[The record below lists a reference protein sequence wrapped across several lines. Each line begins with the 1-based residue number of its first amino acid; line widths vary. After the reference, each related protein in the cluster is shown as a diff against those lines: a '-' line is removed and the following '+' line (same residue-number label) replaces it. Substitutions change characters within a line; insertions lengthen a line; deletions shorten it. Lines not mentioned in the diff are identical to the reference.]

1 MFIVC
6 HGESSMN
13 GYGIFN
19 LSFEI
24 IHFQICDTV
33 HLKDLQ
39 VPFEDSE
46 DLSPMDADVM
56 PCYFG
61 GEFLRLPFQPFRTP
75 RKTNM
80 TLENPYFQ

>member
-1 MFIVC
+1 MDGFFGGRRSSSVIVDPL
-6 HGESSMN
+6 GM
-13 GYGIFN
+13 GMFN

-24 IHFQICDTV
+24 IHFPICDTV

-46 DLSPMDADVM
+46 DLSPMGADVM

-61 GEFLRLPFQPFRTP
+61 G
-75 RKTNM
+75 
-80 TLENPYFQ
+80 